1 MSLKVSCFLLGL
13 QLRYFQVG
21 WRSADRRIKVHMK
34 RTNVWIKDDHMRKL
48 KVLSGETGV
57 PVSAVIRKAIALY
70 LESQS
75 AGRPAKKR

>member
-1 MSLKVSCFLLGL
+1 MKG
-13 QLRYFQVG
+13 
-21 WRSADRRIKVHMK
+21 HMK

-75 AGRPAKKR
+75 AGRPTKKR

>member
-1 MSLKVSCFLLGL
+1 
-13 QLRYFQVG
+13 
-21 WRSADRRIKVHMK
+21 MK

-48 KVLSGETGV
+48 KVLSEETGV

-75 AGRPAKKR
+75 AGRPTKKR